1 MDPKIRLNELAQG
14 YQHSVVL
21 LTAVKVGVFDALA
34 GGPDTAAALAQRLEL
49 DARALEIL
57 LLALVGEG
65 LLELADDRF
74 ALVADFA
81 PLLVSDSPQ
90 TQANIL
96 KHNFAC
102 MQQWV
107 RLEETLRTGRPAADV
122 FQEWTDETMRNFIC
136 GMADISRTSSQE
148 VAEKLDLSPW
158 RRMLD
163 LGGGPATA
171 SIVFARRYPELRSV
185 VFDLEGPIS
194 IAREQIAQAGLSD
207 RIETQVGDYF
217 VDDFGDGYDLIYI
230 SNIIHSMSPDET
242 RQIVAKAWQALEPGG
257 AIIIKE
263 FFLDDTRTA
272 PLPAALFSIN
282 MLAGTTGGKSYTF
295 SETRRILSDAG
306 FKDFKTINVAAASAL
321 LSGVK

>member
-1 MDPKIRLNELAQG
+1 MDPKVRLNELAQG

-34 GGPDTAAALAQRLEL
+34 DGPGTAATLAERMGL

-57 LLALVGEG
+57 LLALAAEG
-65 LLELADDRF
+65 LLEVADDRF

-81 PLLVSDSPQ
+81 PLLLSSSPQ

-96 KHNFAC
+96 KHNYAC
-102 MQQWV
+102 MQRWV
-107 RLEETLRTGRPAADV
+107 QLEETLRTGRPVEEAT
-122 FQEWTDETMRNFIC
+122 QERDDEAMRNFIC
-136 GMADISRTSSQE
+136 GMADISRASSRE

-163 LGGGPATA
+163 LGGGPGTA
-171 SIVFARRYPELRSV
+171 SIVFAQHNPALRCV

-194 IAREQIAQAGLSD
+194 IARDQIAQVGLSD
-207 RIETQVGDYF
+207 RVETQVGDYF
-217 VDDFGDGYDLIYI
+217 VDDFGDGYDLVYI

-242 RQIVAKAWQALEPGG
+242 RQIVAKAHRALSPGG

-263 FFLDDTRTA
+263 FFLDDTRAA

-282 MLAGTTGGKSYTF
+282 MLTATAGGKSYTF
-295 SETRRILSDAG
+295 NETRRILSEAG
-306 FKDFKTINVAAASAL
+306 FQNFQTLDVAAASAL
-321 LSGVK
+321 LIGTK